1 MRASLRELRPALA
14 ILVGTSVML
23 SVAMGLRQ
31 SLGLFMPHMTD
42 DLSISVS
49 DFTVAIAVQNLAWG
63 FLQPIAGALTVR
75 FGFRVIMLVG
85 TVLYIVGLAV
95 LAAAN
100 GMVMVVL
107 GAGVLIGVA
116 LACTASAIA
125 MSVAARTA
133 SPRLRSMVFG
143 IVSAAGSVGA
153 AIAAPLGQ
161 FLNTDFGW
169 RYGVMGFVVLACVMV
184 PAAWFAGRADAIV
197 LPPPAAGSVDGGSAG
212 QAFMA
217 AIRSLPFM
225 VMAVAYCVCGMQL
238 VFLTTHLPSYLALC
252 GMDPML
258 GAQALGVIGA
268 ANIVGSLFFGWAGGR
283 WNKLV
288 LLGLIYLVRSVVL
301 AVYFIAPP
309 TPAGTLVFAALMGL
323 TWLGV
328 APLVAGAVAE
338 LFGLRWQAMI
348 QGIAFVA
355 HQLGSFAGAFGGG
368 VLFDLSGNY
377 DLAWRLGVATGLV
390 AGAVQ
395 ISIALF
401 RPSKPPRLA
410 VA

>member
-85 TVLYIVGLAV
+85 TVLYIAGLAV